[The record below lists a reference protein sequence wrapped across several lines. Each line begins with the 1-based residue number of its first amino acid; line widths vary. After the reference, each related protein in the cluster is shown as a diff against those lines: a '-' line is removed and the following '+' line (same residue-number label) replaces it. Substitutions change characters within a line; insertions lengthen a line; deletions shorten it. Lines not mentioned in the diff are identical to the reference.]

1 MKTVQKNSNI
11 TIKKLQQYIEKNI
24 EKLGIT
30 EEDAKKIIKSMKSK
44 YVNRKM
50 RNIFYQECVK
60 RVNSKKK
67 EKKGKYNQLTKEERV
82 TIEILYTA
90 GFCGNFI
97 AIFLNRARST
107 IKRELEKGVIEIWDM
122 NSTKSPYKSKGQEN
136 IKYYSSEQAQEK
148 HEKRRQKS
156 RKKKILEKS
165 PRLLNSIKA
174 LLRNKAVEYSPE
186 IIAHLSQEGKIKD
199 AENSVCANT
208 IYAAIY
214 QGIGGLRISDMP
226 HKMRYYKKPKNV
238 HTLTKPVSE
247 KKAEYSI
254 EKMPEETK
262 ASETYFEGDSIVGV
276 RKGTHNTLITLVNK
290 VSQFTFIR
298 RSENKTA
305 KATVSVLDELER
317 EIPQMAE
324 FVKVILW
331 DNGIEFSDFEGMM
344 KSVKDRRK
352 KRFKAYF
359 AHPYASYERGSNEN
373 KNRMI
378 RRTFKKG
385 KAVETLRDEDI
396 LNIARKINNMP
407 RKALGYKT
415 PLEVFEENLKKKN
428 IDTKFLDIYRIEL
441 PKCLVA

>member
-1 MKTVQKNSNI
+1 
-11 TIKKLQQYIEKNI
+11 
-24 EKLGIT
+24 
-30 EEDAKKIIKSMKSK
+30 MKSK
-44 YVNRKM
+44 YVNREM

-60 RVNSKKK
+60 RVNSKEK
-67 EKKGKYNQLTKEERV
+67 EEKGKYNQLTKEERV

-97 AIFLNRARST
+97 SIFLNRARST
-107 IKRELEKGVIEIWDM
+107 ITRELGKNVIEIWDI

-136 IKYYSSEQAQEK
+136 IKYYSSEQAQENY
-148 HEKRRQKS
+148 EKRRQKS

-165 PRLLNSIKA
+165 PKLLRSVKE
-174 LLRNKAVEYSPE
+174 LLRNKEVEYSPE
-186 IIAHLSQEGKIKD
+186 IIANLSQRGKIKE
-199 AENSVCANT
+199 AETSVCANT
-208 IYAAIY
+208 IYSAIY
-214 QGIGGLRISDMP
+214 QGIGGLSIADMP
-226 HKMRYYKKPKNV
+226 YKMRYYKKPKNV

-254 EKMPEETK
+254 EKMPEGTK
-262 ASETYFEGDSIVGV
+262 ESDTYFEGDSIVGV
-276 RKGTHNTLITLVNK
+276 RKGRHNTLITIVNK
-290 VSQFTFIR
+290 VSQFTFIK

-317 EIPQMAE
+317 EIPKME
-324 FVKVILW
+324 EIVKVILW
-331 DNGIEFSDFEGMM
+331 DNGVEFSNFEGMM

-352 KRFKAYF
+352 KRFRAYF

-378 RRTFKKG
+378 RRTLKKG
-385 KAVETLRDEDI
+385 KAVETLSDGDI

-407 RKALGYKT
+407 RKALGYRT
-415 PLEVFEENLKKKN
+415 PLEVFEENLKKKK

-441 PKCLVA
+441 PKCIVA